1 VSGLPDT
8 RELAADRGLLRNRAF
23 LAIWSAQILSQ
34 VAANAITFALI
45 VLVAE
50 LTKSNTSSSFL
61 ILFAIVPAVLFG
73 IIAGV
78 AVDRSDRKKVLVI
91 TNALRAVAVV
101 PLLVAG
107 ESVATAY
114 IVNFLVA
121 AITTFFVP
129 AESATIPTI
138 VRRRD
143 LMVAN
148 SLFTFTFN
156 GAFLFG
162 FILLAPI
169 LIRVAGYEVL
179 FILIALMFVASALL
193 CLTLPPA
200 PAPVKRIGVEIAG
213 AAVAETRQGIGEAF
227 RYLRGAPV
235 VAWSL
240 VYVALTYTLV
250 AVAGALA
257 PGFVREVLGTDERN
271 VIIIVAPAGI
281 GVVAGIGLLNLV
293 RSRVGHPRAI
303 GLGLMLCTAALVALA
318 GARPVASLFRRA
330 AENAELG
337 EAFPFFVIVVSI
349 ITFAFGVAY
358 AFITVPAMTLIQE
371 QLHDEIRGR
380 IFGVLNVLVSV
391 FSFLPLVIVGPIA
404 DVWGV
409 APVFLGFAVIV
420 AAAWYGGRTVRR
432 GLEARPA

>member
-1 VSGLPDT
+1 MTQVAE
-8 RELAADRGLLRNRAF
+8 ELEAAAHRGLLRNRAF
-23 LAIWSAQILSQ
+23 LAIWAAQILSQ
-34 VAANAITFALI
+34 VASNAITFALI

-61 ILFAIVPAVLFG
+61 ILFAIVPAVFFG

-78 AVDRSDRKKVLVI
+78 IVDRSDRKRMVVV
-91 TNALRAVAVV
+91 TNLLRAAAVL
-101 PLLVAG
+101 PLLLAG
-107 ESVATAY
+107 ESVLTAY

-129 AESATIPTI
+129 AESAMLPSI
-138 VRRRD
+138 VRKRD

-162 FILLAPI
+162 FILLAPVV
-169 LIRVAGYEVL
+169 IRVAGYEAL
-179 FILIALMFVASALL
+179 FILIAAMFGAAALL
-193 CLTLPPA
+193 CVTLPAAPPPA
-200 PAPVKRIGVEIAG
+200 KKIGLAVAG
-213 AAVAETRQGIGEAF
+213 AAMVEMKASLAEAF
-227 RYLRGAPV
+227 RYLRQAPQ
-235 VAWSL
+235 VAWCL

-257 PGFVREVLGTDERN
+257 PGFMREVLGTDERN
-271 VIIIVAPAGI
+271 VLIIVAPAGI
-281 GVVAGIGLLNLV
+281 GVIAGIGLLNLV
-293 RSRVGHPRAI
+293 RSRIGYPHAI
-303 GLGLMLCTAALVALA
+303 GVGLVVASLALFGLA
-318 GARPVASLFRRA
+318 GARPVASVFRRA
-330 AENAELG
+330 AESAELG
-337 EAFPFFVIVVSI
+337 EAFPFFVITVATI
-349 ITFAFGVAY
+349 GFAFGIAY

-380 IFGVLNVLVSV
+380 IFGVLNVMVSV

-409 APVFLGFAVIV
+409 APVFVVFAVIV
-420 AAAWYGGRTVRR
+420 ALTWVLGRKSRR
-432 GLEARPA
+432 GLERAPA

>member
-1 VSGLPDT
+1 MTPVAG
-8 RELAADRGLLRNRAF
+8 ELEAAADRGLLRNRAF
-23 LAIWSAQILSQ
+23 LAIWAAQILSQ
-34 VAANAITFALI
+34 VASNAITFALI

-50 LTKSNTSSSFL
+50 ITKSNTSSSFL

-73 IIAGV
+73 IVAGV
-78 AVDRSDRKKVLVI
+78 IVDRSDRKRMVVV
-91 TNALRAVAVV
+91 TNLLRAGAVL
-101 PLLVAG
+101 PLLLAG

-129 AESATIPTI
+129 AESAMLPSI
-138 VRRRD
+138 VRKRD

-162 FILLAPI
+162 FILLAPVV
-169 LIRVAGYEVL
+169 IRISGYEAL
-179 FILIALMFVASALL
+179 FILIAAMFAAAALL
-193 CLTLPPA
+193 CLTLPATPPPA
-200 PAPVKRIGVEIAG
+200 RKIGLEVAG
-213 AAVAETRQGIGEAF
+213 AAMIELKASLAEAF
-227 RYLRGAPV
+227 RYLRRSPQ
-235 VAWSL
+235 VAWCL

-257 PGFVREVLGTDERN
+257 PGFMREVLGTDERN
-271 VIIIVAPAGI
+271 VLIIVAPAGI
-281 GVVAGIGLLNLV
+281 GVVAGIGLLNVV
-293 RSRVGHPRAI
+293 RSRIGYPHAI
-303 GLGLMLCTAALVALA
+303 GVGLVLASVALFGLA
-318 GARPVASLFRRA
+318 GARPAAGIFRRA
-330 AENAELG
+330 AESAELG
-337 EAFPFFVIVVSI
+337 EAFPFFVITVAAI
-349 ITFAFGVAY
+349 GFAFGIAY

-380 IFGVLNVLVSV
+380 IFGVLNVMVSV

-409 APVFLGFAVIV
+409 APVFVAFAVIV
-420 AAAWYGGRTVRR
+420 AGAWALGRKSRR
-432 GLEARPA
+432 VLERAPA

>member
-1 VSGLPDT
+1 MAQLPE
-8 RELAADRGLLRNRAF
+8 RAAERSLLTNPAF
-23 LAIWSAQILSQ
+23 LAIWGAQILSQ

-78 AVDRSDRKKVLVI
+78 VVDRSDRKKVLVI
-91 TNALRAVAVV
+91 TNVLRAVAVV

-107 ESVATAY
+107 ETIATAY
-114 IVNFLVA
+114 IVNFLIA

-129 AESATIPTI
+129 AESATLPTI
-138 VRRRD
+138 VRKAD
-143 LMVAN
+143 LMLAN

-162 FILLAPI
+162 FILLAPVV
-169 LIRVAGYEVL
+169 IRLAGYEALFVL
-179 FILIALMFVASALL
+179 TAAMFGLSALL
-193 CLTLPPA
+193 CLILPATPRPNA
-200 PAPVKRIGVEIAG
+200 HLGVEIAG
-213 AAVAETRQGIGEAF
+213 AAVAQTRAGIGEAF
-227 RYLRGAPV
+227 RYLRRSPV

-271 VIIIVAPAGI
+271 VIIIVAPAGL
-281 GVVAGIGLLNLV
+281 GVIAGIGLLTLV
-293 RSRVGHPRAI
+293 RKRIGHPHAI
-303 GLGLMLCTAALVALA
+303 GLGLGLCALALVGLA
-318 GARPVASLFRRA
+318 GARPVANLFRRA
-330 AENAELG
+330 ATSAELG
-337 EAFPFFVIVVSI
+337 EAFPFFVIVVAVI
-349 ITFAFGVAY
+349 AFAFGIAY
-358 AFITVPAMTLIQE
+358 AFITVPAMTLIQL

-420 AAAWYGGRTVRR
+420 AATWFGSRRVRK
-432 GLEARPA
+432 GLQAAPA

>member
-1 VSGLPDT
+1 MAQ
-8 RELAADRGLLRNRAF
+8 ELERAAERGLLANRAF
-23 LAIWSAQILSQ
+23 LAIWGAQILSQ
-34 VAANAITFALI
+34 VAANAVTFALI

-78 AVDRSDRKKVLVI
+78 AVDRSDRKKVLVV
-91 TNALRAVAVV
+91 TNVLRAVAVV

-129 AESATIPTI
+129 AESATLPTI
-138 VRRRD
+138 VRKKD
-143 LMVAN
+143 LMLAN

-162 FILLAPI
+162 FILLAPVV
-169 LIRVAGYEVL
+169 IRIAGYETLFVL
-179 FILIALMFVASALL
+179 VAAMFVASALL
-193 CLTLPPA
+193 CLTLPATPRA
-200 PAPVKRIGVEIAG
+200 AAHIGVEIAG
-213 AAVAETRQGIGEAF
+213 AAVAETRAGIGEAF
-227 RYLRGAPV
+227 RYLRRSPV
-235 VAWSL
+235 VAWCL

-271 VIIIVAPAGI
+271 VIIIVAPAGL

-293 RSRVGHPRAI
+293 RSRIGYPHAI
-303 GLGLMLCTAALVALA
+303 GLGLGLCTAALVGLA
-318 GARPVASLFRRA
+318 GARPAASLFRRA
-330 AENAELG
+330 ATSAELG
-337 EAFPFFVIVVSI
+337 EAFPFFVITVGAVA
-349 ITFAFGVAY
+349 FAFGIAY
-358 AFITVPAMTLIQE
+358 AFITVPAMTIIQL

-409 APVFLGFAVIV
+409 APVFLGFSLIV
-420 AAAWYGGRTVRR
+420 AGTWYGSRTVRK
-432 GLEARPA
+432 GLPATVA

>member
-1 VSGLPDT
+1 VTEDI
-8 RELAADRGLLRNRAF
+8 EQAAERGLLKNSAF
-23 LAIWSAQILSQ
+23 LAIWGAQILSQ

-61 ILFAIVPAVLFG
+61 ILFSIVPAVLFG
-73 IIAGV
+73 IVAGV
-78 AVDRSDRKKVLVI
+78 VVDRSDRKKVLVV
-91 TNALRAVAVV
+91 TNVLRAGAVF
-101 PLLVAG
+101 PLLIAG
-107 ESVATAY
+107 ETIVTAY

-129 AESATIPTI
+129 AESATLPKI
-138 VRRRD
+138 VGKRD
-143 LMVAN
+143 LMLAN

-162 FILLAPI
+162 FILLAPVM
-169 LIRVAGYEVL
+169 IRLAGYEVL
-179 FILIALMFVASALL
+179 FILIAAMFVASALL
-193 CLTLPPA
+193 CLTLPATPRPKA
-200 PAPVKRIGVEIAG
+200 HLGVEIAG
-213 AAVAETRQGIGEAF
+213 AAVAQTREGMGEAF
-227 RYLRGAPV
+227 RYLQKSPV
-235 VAWSL
+235 VAWCL

-271 VIIIVAPAGI
+271 VIIIVAPAGM
-281 GVVAGIGLLNLV
+281 GVIAGIGLLNLI
-293 RSRVGHPRAI
+293 RKRVGYPRAI
-303 GLGLMLCTAALVALA
+303 GLGLGLCTLALVGLA
-318 GARPVASLFRRA
+318 SARPVANVFRRA
-330 AENAELG
+330 ATSAELG
-337 EAFPFFVIVVSI
+337 EALPFFVITVGVI
-349 ITFAFGVAY
+349 AFAFGIAY
-358 AFITVPAMTLIQE
+358 AFITVPAMTIIQL

-409 APVFLGFAVIV
+409 APVFLGFALIV
-420 AAAWYGGRTVRR
+420 AATWFGGRGVRK
-432 GLEARPA
+432 GLAGVAA

>member
-1 VSGLPDT
+1 MAQLPE
-8 RELAADRGLLRNRAF
+8 RAVERGLLTNPAF
-23 LAIWSAQILSQ
+23 LAIWGAQILSQ

-78 AVDRSDRKKVLVI
+78 VVDRSDRKKVLVI
-91 TNALRAVAVV
+91 TNVLRAVAVV
-101 PLLVAG
+101 PLLIAG
-107 ESVATAY
+107 ETIATAY
-114 IVNFLVA
+114 IVNFLIA

-129 AESATIPTI
+129 AESATLPTI
-138 VRRRD
+138 VRKAD
-143 LMVAN
+143 LMLAN

-162 FILLAPI
+162 FILLAPVV
-169 LIRVAGYEVL
+169 IRLAGYEALFVL
-179 FILIALMFVASALL
+179 TAAMFGLSALL
-193 CLTLPPA
+193 CLILPATPRPSA
-200 PAPVKRIGVEIAG
+200 HLGVEIAG
-213 AAVAETRQGIGEAF
+213 AAVAQTRAGIGEAF
-227 RYLRGAPV
+227 RYLRRSPV

-271 VIIIVAPAGI
+271 VIIIVAPAGL
-281 GVVAGIGLLNLV
+281 GVIAGIGLLTLV
-293 RSRVGHPRAI
+293 RKRIGHPHAI
-303 GLGLMLCTAALVALA
+303 GLGLGLCALALVGLA
-318 GARPVASLFRRA
+318 GARPVANLFRRA
-330 AENAELG
+330 ATSAELG
-337 EAFPFFVIVVSI
+337 GAFPFFVIVVAVI
-349 ITFAFGVAY
+349 AFAFGIAY
-358 AFITVPAMTLIQE
+358 AFITVPAMTLIQL

-380 IFGVLNVLVSV
+380 IFGVLNMLVSV

-420 AAAWYGGRTVRR
+420 AATWFGSRRVRK
-432 GLEARPA
+432 GLQAAPA

>member
-1 VSGLPDT
+1 VSGVVE
-8 RELAADRGLLRNRAF
+8 ELDEAAERGLLRNRAF

-78 AVDRSDRKKVLVI
+78 AVDRSDRKRVLIV
-91 TNALRAVAVV
+91 TNALRAAAVL
-101 PLLVAG
+101 PLLVLG
-107 ESVATAY
+107 ESVVAAY

-129 AESATIPTI
+129 AESATLPMI

-143 LMVAN
+143 LMLAN

-162 FILLAPI
+162 FILLAPVV
-169 LIRVAGYEVL
+169 IRISGYEALFVL
-179 FILIALMFVASALL
+179 IGTMFGAAALL
-193 CLTLPPA
+193 CLTLPETPR
-200 PAPVKRIGVEIAG
+200 PTKRIGIEVAG
-213 AAVAETRQGIGEAF
+213 AAVAETRASMAEAF
-227 RYLRGAPV
+227 RYLARAPL
-235 VAWSL
+235 VAWCL

-293 RSRVGHPRAI
+293 RRRVGHRHAI
-303 GLGLMLCTAALVALA
+303 GLGLGLCVAALLGLA
-318 GARPVASLFRRA
+318 AARPVASLFRRA
-330 AENAELG
+330 ASSAELG
-337 EAFPFFVIVVSI
+337 EAFPFFVITVATI
-349 ITFAFGVAY
+349 AFAFGIAY

-391 FSFLPLVIVGPIA
+391 FSFLPLVVVGPIA

-409 APVFLGFAVIV
+409 APVFVGFALIV
-420 AAAWYGGRTVRR
+420 AGAWYRGRPTRR
-432 GLEARPA
+432 GLEAAA

>member
-1 VSGLPDT
+1 MSDVAEDL
-8 RELAADRGLLRNRAF
+8 EEAAQRGLFRNPAF

-61 ILFAIVPAVLFG
+61 ILFAIIPAVLFG
-73 IIAGV
+73 IFAGV
-78 AVDRSDRKKVLVI
+78 LVDRSDRKKVLVI
-91 TNALRAVAVV
+91 TNALRAAAVL
-101 PLLVAG
+101 PLLIAG
-107 ESVATAY
+107 ESVLTAY

-129 AESATIPTI
+129 AESATLPSI

-162 FILLAPI
+162 FILLAPVI
-169 LIRVAGYEVL
+169 IRIAGYEAL
-179 FILIALMFVASALL
+179 FLLIAAMFVASALL
-193 CLTLPPA
+193 CLTLPESPR
-200 PAPVKRIGVEIAG
+200 PSKKIGIEVAG
-213 AAVAETRQGIGEAF
+213 AAVAETRSSMGEAF
-227 RYLRGAPV
+227 RYLRHSPL
-235 VAWSL
+235 VAWCL

-293 RSRVGHPRAI
+293 RKWVSYPHAI
-303 GLGLMLCTAALVALA
+303 GLGLGLAAVALIGLA
-318 GARPVASLFRRA
+318 GARPVANIFRRVA
-330 AENAELG
+330 SSAELG
-337 EAFPFFVIVVSI
+337 DAFPFFVITVGAI
-349 ITFAFGVAY
+349 AFSFGIAY
-358 AFITVPAMTLIQE
+358 AFITVPAMTIIQE

-380 IFGVLNVLVSV
+380 IFGMLNVLVSV

-409 APVFLGFAVIV
+409 APVFVAFAFIV
-420 AAAWYGGRTVRR
+420 AAAWFAGRKTRKTMEVH
-432 GLEARPA
+432 PA